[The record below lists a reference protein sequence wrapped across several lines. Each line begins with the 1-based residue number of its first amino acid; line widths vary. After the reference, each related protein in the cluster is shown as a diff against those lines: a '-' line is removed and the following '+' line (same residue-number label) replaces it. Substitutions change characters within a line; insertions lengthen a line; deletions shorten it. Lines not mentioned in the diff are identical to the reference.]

1 MTFRAT
7 RERRRRPRGTVVAV
21 PRHTDR
27 DRQVPDGGGPG
38 GRRRALAGVLVLLV
52 ALLLTGCS
60 RELGGPDPD
69 RSGPGVATSPDA
81 ARTKL
86 ALALTDPCYTDPDPR
101 STWPRC
107 GRWAEE
113 ATSTARS
120 AASALPND
128 AAVTAAGAAVSA
140 GRDLF
145 VSRGC
150 ASQAPTVPVDAGAC
164 IGALITTRTAVG
176 RLDTALRAVP

>member
-1 MTFRAT
+1 MT
-7 RERRRRPRGTVVAV
+7 
-21 PRHTDR
+21 
-27 DRQVPDGGGPG
+27 
-38 GRRRALAGVLVLLV
+38 RRALAAALVLLT
-52 ALLLTGCS
+52 ALLLAGCS
-60 RELGGPDPD
+60 SELGGPDTD
-69 RSGPGVATSPDA
+69 RGGPGVATSPDA

-101 STWPRC
+101 STWTRC

-120 AASALPND
+120 AATALPKD
-128 AAVTAAGAAVSA
+128 TAVTSSGAAVSA
-140 GRDLF
+140 GRNLF

-176 RLDTALRAVP
+176 QLDAALRAVG